1 MKLNRILVPTDFSA
15 SSDAALRLAT
25 ILARD
30 SGASLLLLH
39 VAEPR
44 PAYTVAGV
52 YAVLPTGG
60 NEFSEENEHLQKIV
74 VPDSSISVERR
85 FAVGS
90 PAEAVVQIARE
101 EQVDIIVLG
110 THGRTGL
117 ARLLLGSVAESILRH
132 ADCPVLTVKSSAHLS

>member
-1 MKLNRILVPTDFSA
+1 MHLNLILVPTDFSTF
-15 SSDAALRLAT
+15 SDAAVRLAT

-30 SGASLLLLH
+30 SGARILLLH

-52 YAVLPTGG
+52 YASLPAGG
-60 NEFSEENEHLQKIV
+60 NEFSAENEQLQKV
-74 VPDSSISVERR
+74 TLPDPAVPLERR

-90 PAEAVVQIARE
+90 PAEAIVQIARE
-101 EQVDIIVLG
+101 EQADMIVLG

-117 ARLLLGSVAESILRH
+117 ARLLLGSIAEAVLRH
-132 ADCPVLTVKSSAHLS
+132 AECPVLTVKS